1 VKITPK
7 ETNIAAIFSSNFLVI
22 PRFQRPYSWDKDNI
36 QDFWE
41 DIFASKPN
49 DYFFGSMVMFRASES
64 SAEAFVV
71 DGQQRL
77 TTVTVFLCV
86 LRDALI
92 GLSEKALAEG
102 IQQIIERRDINNK
115 LTFTLNAQDPYP
127 FFQDHI
133 QKMGKQELSVP
144 IGNEEQ
150 ALKECYDDL
159 KAKISDHLNGKK
171 RAAQIKELQKLRDR
185 ALAIKAITIDLD
197 NEDDAYYI
205 FETLNTRGKDLGTA
219 DLVKN
224 LVLRLVKPT
233 SGVDSARERWKT
245 IQRTIGHSN
254 SDISLNTFIVH
265 HWISKFE
272 YLPERKVFPS
282 MRRRIIKST
291 IGDYYDS
298 LCEEVRYYRGIFEP
312 SFLNLSKEASEIFQ
326 ALRVFSI
333 FRLRQAAPFALA
345 LLSEFFNKEMSLKN
359 AAKFLKAIENFHM
372 KFTAITS
379 QRGAGGVAKMYSR
392 AARDLRNAP
401 NENAKRKGC
410 QELVDRYRNM
420 QPDEPAFL
428 IGFNDVLFS
437 KEYSSQRALVRYIL
451 ERIHRHSSN
460 QHAVNYEEMTI
471 EHLLSQE
478 SGHASE
484 ETKAS
489 LGNLIFVA
497 RKTHDKLKTKPFIE
511 KRKILK
517 DNNVFLDP
525 VILAAS
531 KWGKAEIEKRQQYL
545 GQLAYRE
552 VWKVL

>member
-1 VKITPK
+1 
-7 ETNIAAIFSSNFLVI
+7 
-22 PRFQRPYSWDKDNI
+22 
-36 QDFWE
+36 
-41 DIFASKPN
+41 
-49 DYFFGSMVMFRASES
+49 
-64 SAEAFVV
+64 
-71 DGQQRL
+71 
-77 TTVTVFLCV
+77 
-86 LRDALI
+86 
-92 GLSEKALAEG
+92 
-102 IQQIIERRDINNK
+102 
-115 LTFTLNAQDPYP
+115 
-127 FFQDHI
+127 
-133 QKMGKQELSVP
+133 
-144 IGNEEQ
+144 
-150 ALKECYDDL
+150 
-159 KAKISDHLNGKK
+159 
-171 RAAQIKELQKLRDR
+171 
-185 ALAIKAITIDLD
+185 
-197 NEDDAYYI
+197 
-205 FETLNTRGKDLGTA
+205 
-219 DLVKN
+219 
-224 LVLRLVKPT
+224 
-233 SGVDSARERWKT
+233 
-245 IQRTIGHSN
+245 
-254 SDISLNTFIVH
+254 
-265 HWISKFE
+265 
-272 YLPERKVFPS
+272 
-282 MRRRIIKST
+282 
-291 IGDYYDS
+291 